1 MKKIGHYLFYL
12 MEIVV
17 VFALYNTLQYFYF
30 YPNIFDFGQVESFIL
45 ALSTVLVFWMAFL
58 LYKGQLEDKN
68 EWGFNEAPHW
78 RWHKVLVAFAGFF
91 LMQLLYI
98 VIMSAI
104 GGGISQNQQ
113 NLNDLQETAGPT
125 YKIMVA
131 AIAPICEETIFRGM
145 FFNLFFSHAS
155 QLNKWIGILASGFFF
170 AFAHNPFWSPYLIV
184 YWMMGSVLAW
194 VYMTTKDLRY
204 SMMTHIMWNLLSLI
218 G

>member
-1 MKKIGHYLFYL
+1 MSVKSIIDKCKPHVTVLTW
-12 MEIVV
+12 V
-17 VFALYNTLQYFYF
+17 
-30 YPNIFDFGQVESFIL
+30 L
-45 ALSTVLVFWMAFL
+45 ALVVIAGVLLVYERHVLWKIQEQNLFL
-58 LYKGQLEDKN
+58 DTPLFFRQQM
-68 EWGFNEAPHW
+68 
-78 RWHKVLVAFAGFF
+78 VLPGGILTYVGSF

-98 VIMSAI
+98 AIMSAI

-145 FFNLFFSHAS
+145 FFNLLFSHAS